1 MKWQPVRNKDYSS
14 RDTYC
19 QGECPRFIES
29 ATLSIHLSGK
39 QICKSDLQ
47 LTFTPHIKECSLLK
61 KKNDKDEYRR
71 CLSEVSECGKGKIKW
86 NKKICR
92 KF

>member
-14 RDTYC
+14 HDTYC
-19 QGECPRFIES
+19 KGDCARFNEN

-39 QICKSDLQ
+39 QVSKYDLQ

-61 KKNDKDEYRR
+61 EKNDTNTA
-71 CLSEVSECGKGKIKW
+71 CMLSCPIFEAYKSSYDY
-86 NKKICR
+86 
-92 KF
+92 

>member
-1 MKWQPVRNKDYSS
+1 MKCQPVRNKDYSS

-19 QGECPRFIES
+19 RGDCPRFNEN

-39 QICKSDLQ
+39 QASMSDLQ

-61 KKNDKDEYRR
+61 EKNDTNTA
-71 CLSEVSECGKGKIKW
+71 CMLSCPIFEAYKSSHDY
-86 NKKICR
+86 
-92 KF
+92 

>member
-19 QGECPRFIES
+19 GGNCPRFNEN

-39 QICKSDLQ
+39 KASQSDLQ

-61 KKNDKDEYRR
+61 ERNEKSAACMLSCSVFEEYKNSHDY
-71 CLSEVSECGKGKIKW
+71 
-86 NKKICR
+86 
-92 KF
+92 